1 MKYVAQFTRATP
13 DSSLVIFKKPHVF
26 FTITGASLLLI
37 CQLSD
42 SERYIEFKPDPRSP
56 YNYVETPTPVDLT
69 KVTPVKN
76 AEGANKMAF
85 QYHEMRASGP
95 EGLEMI
101 LTPAPQV
108 CKIFHFLNF

>member
-1 MKYVAQFTRATP
+1 MC
-13 DSSLVIFKKPHVF
+13 F

-56 YNYVETPTPVDLT
+56 YNYVETPRPVDLT
-69 KVTPVKN
+69 KVTPVN
-76 AEGANKMAF
+76 TAEGGNKMAF

-95 EGLEMI
+95 ESLEMI

-108 CKIFHFLNF
+108 CEILIS